1 MIAEQLLPLATSIKK
16 LKLMPGNPRKGDVD
30 AVARSYEK
38 FGQRKAIVAKRDGT
52 VIDGNHQ
59 LLAAKKLGWTE
70 IAVVFTDD
78 DDLTAKAYALAA
90 NRTSDLGTYDNAVL
104 QNLLVEVSKKAELL
118 LATGFSR
125 DDLAD
130 LDALVEEES
139 AKFKQLKDNYSPT
152 QDRVEQGVKYETSMA
167 DLADAYEHASVRS
180 VILDF
185 NLDVFEFV
193 VECLNKLRSKY
204 EVKTNSEAVER
215 FFREADL

>member
-90 NRTSDLGTYDNAVL
+90 NRTSDLGIYDSEAL
-104 QNLLVEVSKKAELL
+104 SELL
-118 LATGFSR
+118 LTVAN
-125 DDLAD
+125 D
-130 LDALVEEES
+130 LDLLLS
-139 AKFKQLKDNYSPT
+139 TGY
-152 QDRVEQGVKYETSMA
+152 
-167 DLADAYEHASVRS
+167 
-180 VILDF
+180 
-185 NLDVFEFV
+185 
-193 VECLNKLRSKY
+193 
-204 EVKTNSEAVER
+204 SEADVESLTKPVVNR
-215 FFREADL
+215 YDSSPEGEQEINIEKMTEGLTNNCPACGFKW